1 MFMTPAFAWYILALT
16 FLMGA
21 VIGLVVVALVY
32 RSRFR
37 LGLAVR
43 GVVLGGL
50 AFLLV
55 SGLAGWGDSHAYFYN
70 GKRLDVTPEG
80 EHLWLRNRI
89 AEYGLGIAVVSSCSA
104 ALLAG
109 FRFKRPTKG

>member
-1 MFMTPAFAWYILALT
+1 MFMTRGLAWFLIALM

-21 VIGLVVVALVY
+21 GIGLVVVALVY
-32 RSRFR
+32 RSRFS

-43 GVVLGGL
+43 GAVLGGV
-50 AFLLV
+50 AFLLA
-55 SGLAGWGDSHAYFYN
+55 SGIAGWADSHAYFYN

-80 EHLWLRNRI
+80 ENLWLRNRI
-89 AEYGLGIAVVSSCSA
+89 AEYETGIAVVSSCSA

-109 FRFKRPTKG
+109 FRFKKPTRG